1 MASRNIRPAQPL
13 TRREIEVLQLLR
25 GPLPRREIAA
35 ELRLSLHTVKSHTR
49 IIYRKLGVSTRRD
62 AISREAPPLVRP
74 DRRTSAAEPL
84 TEREIE
90 VLQLLRG
97 PWPRC
102 EIAAELGLSLNTV
115 KSHIRAIF
123 RKLGVSTRHAAIA
136 RGQAVGIWP
145 AAARPRRATSPI
157 TRQLTG
163 RVGPA

>member
-25 GPLPRREIAA
+25 GPL
-35 ELRLSLHTVKSHTR
+35 
-49 IIYRKLGVSTRRD
+49 
-62 AISREAPPLVRP
+62 
-74 DRRTSAAEPL
+74 
-84 TEREIE
+84 
-90 VLQLLRG
+90 
-97 PWPRC
+97 PRC